1 MVGCGVTWAAGNLVL
16 AGVIV
21 GDRGG
26 SEGVSGLMSLA
37 EVSRYLGMS
46 ERTIYG
52 WAQEG
57 KIPAFKLG
65 SAWRFRRSEVDEWL
79 EARRSGGVSKRPI
92 TPDVDLEPTS
102 WRVRELDEE
111 ERAALVK
118 SCKNAIDD
126 MLTDPGRTVLPVDG
140 LIEDFGVDAVRE
152 AVESLRKE
160 KRIIVSDVKDRDGQK
175 VKIIERTDGG
185 GW

>member
-1 MVGCGVTWAAGNLVL
+1 M
-16 AGVIV
+16 
-21 GDRGG
+21 GDSGG
-26 SEGVSGLMSLA
+26 SAGVSGLMSLA

-79 EARRSGGVSKRPI
+79 EGHRSGGSSRGPI
-92 TPDVDLEPTS
+92 TPDVDLEPTRR
-102 WRVRELDEE
+102 RVREMDEE

-118 SCKNAIDD
+118 SCKNAIND
-126 MLTDPGRTVLPVDG
+126 MLTRGGRTVLLVAH
-140 LIEDFGVDAVRE
+140 LNEDFGEDAVRE
-152 AVESLRKE
+152 AVELLRKE
-160 KRIIVSDVKDRDGQK
+160 KRIIESDMKDRDGRK
-175 VKIIERTDGG
+175 VEVIKRTDKGV
-185 GW
+185 W

>member
-1 MVGCGVTWAAGNLVL
+1 M
-16 AGVIV
+16 
-21 GDRGG
+21 
-26 SEGVSGLMSLA
+26 SGLMSLA

-79 EARRSGGVSKRPI
+79 EGHRSGGGSKVPI
-92 TPDVDLEPTS
+92 TPDVDLEPTR
-102 WRVRELDEE
+102 WRVREMDEE

-118 SCKNAIDD
+118 SCKNAIND
-126 MLTDPGRTVLPVDG
+126 MLTWGVGQCSWSLISTRILGRTRCGRLW
-140 LIEDFGVDAVRE
+140 
-152 AVESLRKE
+152 SC
-160 KRIIVSDVKDRDGQK
+160 
-175 VKIIERTDGG
+175 
-185 GW
+185 

>member
-1 MVGCGVTWAAGNLVL
+1 M
-16 AGVIV
+16 
-21 GDRGG
+21 GDSGG
-26 SEGVSGLMSLA
+26 SAGVSGLMSLA

-79 EARRSGGVSKRPI
+79 EGRRSGGGSKVPI
-92 TPDVDLEPTS
+92 TPDVDMDPTP
-102 WRVRELDEE
+102 WRVREMDEE
-111 ERAALVK
+111 EREALVRE
-118 SCKNAIDD
+118 CRNAVED
-126 MLTDPGRTVLPVDG
+126 MMTDPGRTAFPVDG

-160 KRIIVSDVKDRDGQK
+160 KRIIVSDVKDRDGRK
-175 VKIIERTDGG
+175 VKIIKRTDKGV
-185 GW
+185 W

>member
-1 MVGCGVTWAAGNLVL
+1 M
-16 AGVIV
+16 

-26 SEGVSGLMSLA
+26 REGVSGLMSLA

-79 EARRSGGVSKRPI
+79 EGRRSGGGSRGPI
-92 TPDVDLEPTS
+92 TPDVDLEPTP

-111 ERAALVK
+111 ERAALVRE
-118 SCKNAIDD
+118 CRNVIED
-126 MLTDPGRTVLPVDG
+126 MVLQPHRTVFLIDH

-160 KRIIVSDVKDRDGQK
+160 KRIIVSDMKDRDGRK
-175 VKIIERTDGG
+175 VKIIKRTDGG

>member
-1 MVGCGVTWAAGNLVL
+1 M
-16 AGVIV
+16 
-21 GDRGG
+21 GDSGG
-26 SEGVSGLMSLA
+26 SAGVSGLMSLA

-79 EARRSGGVSKRPI
+79 EGRRSGGGSKVPI
-92 TPDVDLEPTS
+92 TPDVDLEPTR
-102 WRVRELDEE
+102 WRVREMDEE
-111 ERAALVK
+111 EREALVRE
-118 SCKNAIDD
+118 CRNAVED
-126 MLTDPGRTVLPVDG
+126 MMLDPGRTVFPVDG

-160 KRIIVSDVKDRDGQK
+160 KRIIVSYVKDRDGRK
-175 VKIIERTDGG
+175 VKIIKRTDKSV
-185 GW
+185 W

>member
-1 MVGCGVTWAAGNLVL
+1 M
-16 AGVIV
+16 

-79 EARRSGGVSKRPI
+79 EEHRSGGGSRGPI
-92 TPDVDLEPTS
+92 TPDVDLEPTRR
-102 WRVRELDEE
+102 RVRELDEE

-118 SCKNAIDD
+118 SCKNAIND

-160 KRIIVSDVKDRDGQK
+160 KRIIVSDGKDRDGRK
-175 VKIIERTDGG
+175 VKVIKRTDRG